1 MGKKDFSE
9 ITVTEL
15 VKRAGV
21 SRSTYYRCYGSLND
35 IADEI
40 IDEIRQIAV
49 HYLERIL
56 YNPYQAYLEMFTEF
70 AKRRYIVQSLV
81 KSRVTLDKI
90 MEMPSFV
97 SNFSSVCD
105 TVEEY
110 YRHIAC
116 EGACVHI
123 LKEWFLSGMK
133 QSPEEMARLCTE
145 IIPIN
150 IKARQ

>member
-90 MEMPSFV
+90 
-97 SNFSSVCD
+97 
-105 TVEEY
+105 
-110 YRHIAC
+110 
-116 EGACVHI
+116 
-123 LKEWFLSGMK
+123 
-133 QSPEEMARLCTE
+133 
-145 IIPIN
+145 
-150 IKARQ
+150 